1 MFKHIGMSRNILLMI
16 IIELTQRQERKQE
29 NNF

>member
-1 MFKHIGMSRNILLMI
+1 MFKHIKMLRNILLMI

>member
-1 MFKHIGMSRNILLMI
+1 MFKHIKMFRNILLMI